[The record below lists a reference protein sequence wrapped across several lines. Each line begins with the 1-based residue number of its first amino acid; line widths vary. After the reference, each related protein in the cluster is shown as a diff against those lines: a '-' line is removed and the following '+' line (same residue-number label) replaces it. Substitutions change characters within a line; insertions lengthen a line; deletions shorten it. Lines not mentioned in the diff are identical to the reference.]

1 MFMLTREDNDLITQ
15 VDAGTP
21 MGEYFRRYWL
31 PAMLSDELP
40 GPDCTPARV
49 RMLGEDLVAFRDT
62 EGKVGVV
69 DAYCPHRNAPMFFG
83 RNEEAGLRCI
93 YHGWKFDVDGNCTDM
108 PNCVEG
114 ASFKDRVKIQSYPAW
129 EGGGMIWLYMG
140 PKDKEPPKP
149 AYEFLDAPASHFYV
163 SKFFVNCNYMQSLE
177 NEFGDAHAAFLHSQ
191 QAVGPNGGA
200 LKAIT
205 GLSTPL
211 SRTPFDP
218 SRLFIVD
225 TDFGQV
231 TAMRLP
237 DGADGKERYSV
248 RSPFWLPC
256 LSAAGDLNGP
266 GVMALNIKVPVDD
279 ENMVFFRFKW
289 SEEPLSEKILFEMT
303 AGGAEYPE
311 LIPGTFQPKQN
322 KTNDYEID
330 RVKQRF
336 YNYSGIVNTPVQDI
350 AVVENQRGA
359 IADRTRE
366 VLVSTDRYIIQGRRR
381 LIEGARALAEGIE
394 PSEPWNPE
402 AYRFRPGIVEVEP
415 GTPIEDAIKAVL
427 KPWPHRDYTASAENL
442 VTTD

>member
-1 MFMLTREDNDLITQ
+1 MLTREDNDLITQ

-21 MGEYFRRYWL
+21 MGEYFRRFWL
-31 PAMLSDELP
+31 PAMLSEELP

-49 RMLGEDLVAFRDT
+49 RLLGEDLVAFRDT

-114 ASFKDRVKIQSYPAW
+114 ASFKDRVKIASYPAW
-129 EGGGMIWLYMG
+129 EGGGMVWLYLG

-149 AYEFLDAPASHFYV
+149 AYEFLDAPASHYYV

-177 NEFGDAHAAFLHSQ
+177 NEFGDSHAAFLHSV
-191 QAVGPNGGA
+191 QATGPNGGA

-205 GLSTPL
+205 GLTTPL
-211 SRTPFDP
+211 SRVPSDP
-218 SRLFIVD
+218 SKRHIVD
-225 TDFGQV
+225 TEFGQV
-231 TAMRLP
+231 SVTELP
-237 DGADGKERYSV
+237 NTTDGKARYSV
-248 RSPFWLPC
+248 RGPFWLPC
-256 LSAAGDLNGP
+256 LSAAGDLNAP
-266 GVMALNIKVPVDD
+266 GVFALNIKVPVDD

-289 SEEPLSEKILFEMT
+289 SEEPLSEKVLFEMT
-303 AGGAEYPE
+303 AGGAEFPE

-359 IADRTRE
+359 VADRTRE
-366 VLVSTDRYIIQGRRR
+366 VLVSTDKYIIQGRRR

-394 PSEPWNPE
+394 PTEPWNPE
-402 AYRFRPGIVEVEP
+402 AFRFRPGIVEVEP
-415 GTPIEDAIKAVL
+415 GTPIAEAIAPVL
-427 KPWPHRDYTASAENL
+427 KPWPHRDYTARVDEDL